1 MSTYKHLADLLKI
14 CSVLPALAI
23 MPAMA
28 DTAQYT
34 NPAEVENWSS
44 NKYEAKDSDRTGG
57 VLKVAKDDTVD
68 EINAGEVK
76 NNSITLTKTDGHNV
90 EVFGQGSVLYNNGTI
105 GKITGTFENNSI
117 TNTSATASKATAN
130 GGAFALYA
138 GTDIGSIQA
147 DFTGNSVTAQ
157 YSGDGTTSYA
167 DGNQISA
174 GGGAMHIQ
182 GAFGDSGVTI
192 GTIAGD
198 FTNNSANGDGYAN
211 GGAIYIKGGASDRDI
226 SDKYAV
232 HIGKIEGDFTGNT
245 ATATT
250 GTTKNKKD
258 STGGAISVKID
269 ADAGQNGDVVIDE
282 IVGNFT
288 DNSVQTNTTNA
299 FGGAIY
305 NEGTIKVTGDF
316 SENTAT
322 ATSTKGKGYGGAL
335 YNAGTMEINGEYA
348 ENNATSAGGAVYNTG
363 VLTVKSD
370 STFTGNKSAS
380 GGAIYNTGT
389 VTIEDN
395 VSFSANQATLYNKGT
410 MNIGNNVSIID
421 NDGGAGV
428 LANRTKGTLTIG
440 DNFIVSGGN
449 GSAAALNLSGAKS
462 TIIGKNA
469 LFENYTSSAAYGA
482 IYTGTGSNTEF
493 KLGDGAK
500 FINNKTTNTNGKG
513 GALALMANNFE
524 LGNGFVFEQ
533 NSATN
538 GGAIYYQ
545 VSSDNPELSLNDYTF
560 TTNNATN
567 GGALFVKNS
576 VKGNINVNESAFTGN
591 TANTYGGAIVLE
603 GAANDAQGKGTA
615 ANLDVV
621 GSVFTGNTANAS
633 GGAILQG
640 SGSTG
645 TITIDGSNF
654 TENKAV
660 AEGGAVVSDATMLVK
675 NSTFTGN
682 KTTGD
687 MTFDDAVADGNPA
700 YYGDNGGGAI
710 FLYDHSQTT
719 VENSEF
725 SGNTSGTYGGAIA
738 TRNGASAENSSLTL
752 NASTFDGNSADLWGG
767 ALYNSVK
774 TTIGNGTSFKNNT
787 AKFGGAIWNEG
798 EMYFAN
804 TEQITFGKNTTSSAG
819 GAIYNKG
826 KIDKL
831 SHILFQE
838 NNAAQG
844 GAINN
849 SNLIGVDQGG
859 YIGEISYSLFAN
871 NNAGTSQGGAI
882 RNQGGIGTIKNV
894 QFRENTSGNGG
905 AINNGTWGTIGN
917 GSIQAIIETDFL
929 NNIAEGGEGA
939 GGAIVNAGKISLIS
953 DAEFIGNRASKI
965 GGAFANVKPQQN
977 DATSYIKFQN
987 VNMSG
992 NSAGENGGAIYNDAY
1007 GVMEIAGDNTFAGNT
1022 ANNVANDIHNLGA
1035 LTITNGKTTL
1045 GGGITGN
1052 GTLTIA
1058 NGATLDIGATT
1069 IQQASVDLNGTLV
1082 ASIVNP
1088 DSFARVQANE
1098 ITVGENGKL
1107 DLALGSVGTYDFG
1120 VIVPTDK
1127 ILYNDA
1133 LYNVSFNND
1142 NLMVVET
1149 KSIAEIAENT
1159 NLSSGAAATLFGLSN
1174 STNYTMNVASLN
1186 AQNALLAGDTDYIE
1200 TESKKLMPE
1209 DKPIAQSVASA
1220 VQTQVLSVAA
1230 NRMAG
1235 GATMAGRSGGD
1246 AANIDYG
1253 VWAQGLVNR
1262 SKYSD
1267 KFTGDTK
1274 GISVGADA
1282 LVNGKY
1288 TIGIGYAYNETD
1300 VDSNRDTTIDSN
1312 SLFVYGQ
1319 YKPNDWYVNAAL
1331 NYTMANY
1338 TEEKVAFGV
1347 GADAEYDVDSFGGQV
1362 MTGYDFAAGIT
1373 PEVGIRYLHIS
1384 QDDYNNGL
1392 WEIKG
1397 ADTDYL
1403 TGVIGAK
1410 YAFTIESD
1418 ARLQFRPELRAAATY
1433 DVMSDEALS
1442 TVVLPG
1448 SASYVVSGD
1457 RLSRFGGEFGIGLSA
1472 IYNGLEISV
1481 NYDLDLHEHYTSQT
1495 GMLKF
1500 RYDF

>member
-1 MSTYKHLADLLKI
+1 MSTYKHLADLLKL

-34 NPAEVENWSS
+34 NPADVINWS
-44 NKYEAKDSDRTGG
+44 NNEYKATDSKRTGG
-57 VLKVAKDDTVD
+57 VLKVAGGDKID

-76 NNSITLTKTDGHNV
+76 GNSITMTKTDGYNS

-117 TNTSATASKATAN
+117 TNMSATASKATAN

-138 GTDIGSIQA
+138 GTNIDSIQA
-147 DFTGNSVTAQ
+147 GFTGNSVTAQ

-182 GAFGDSGVTI
+182 GAFGDGDVTI

-211 GGAIYIKGGASDRDI
+211 GGAIYIKGGANDRDI
-226 SDKYAV
+226 PDEYAV
-232 HIGKIEGDFTGNT
+232 HIGKIEGDFTGNK

-250 GTTKNKKD
+250 GTTKNKKN

-269 ADAGQNGDVVIDE
+269 SEKGENGDVVIDE
-282 IVGNFT
+282 IVGDFAN
-288 DNSVQTNTTNA
+288 NSVQTNTTNA

-316 SENTAT
+316 SKNTAT
-322 ATSTKGKGYGGAL
+322 ATKGKGYGGAI
-335 YNAGTMEINGEYA
+335 YNVGTMEINGKYA

-363 VLTVKSD
+363 VLTVKSG
-370 STFTGNKSAS
+370 SAFTGNKSAS

-428 LANRTKGTLTIG
+428 LSNRTKGTLTIG

-469 LFENYTSSAAYGA
+469 LFENYTSSAAFGA
-482 IYTGTGSNTEF
+482 IYTGTGNNTEF

-844 GAINN
+844 GAI
-849 SNLIGVDQGG
+849 
-859 YIGEISYSLFAN
+859 
-871 NNAGTSQGGAI
+871 
-882 RNQGGIGTIKNV
+882 RNQGTINKIADVLFSGN
-894 QFRENTSGNGG
+894 RSGNGG
-905 AINNGTWGTIGN
+905 ALNNGTWGSVV
-917 GSIQAIIETDFL
+917 GSITDVEFSG
-929 NNIAEGGEGA
+929 NIAEEGLGR
-939 GGAIVNAGKISLIS
+939 GGAIVNAGNIVLIDDS
-953 DAEFIGNRASKI
+953 EFNSNRADKI
-965 GGAFANVKPQQN
+965 GGAIANVAPQ
-977 DATSYIKFQN
+977 DTDGTAIATITLKDTDFT
-987 VNMSG
+987 G
-992 NSAGENGGAIYNDAY
+992 NKAGEQGGAIYNDER
-1007 GVMEIAGDNTFAGNT
+1007 GEIVLGGENLFSGNT
-1022 ANNVANDIHNLGA
+1022 AAGVANDIHNEGA
-1035 LTITNGKTTL
+1035 LDISDGVTKL
-1045 GGGITGN
+1045 GGGITGTGN
-1052 GTLTIA
+1052 LTIA
-1058 NGATLDIGATT
+1058 DGATLSIGTT
-1069 IQQASVDLNGTLV
+1069 SIQQSEIALNGTL
-1082 ASIVNP
+1082 AAQIVNEK
-1088 DSFARVQANE
+1088 SFAKIQTENIV
-1098 ITVGENGKL
+1098 VGENGVL
-1107 DLALGSVGTYDFG
+1107 DLMLGSVGTYNIG
-1120 VIVPTDK
+1120 VTVPEAK
-1127 ILYNDA
+1127 IAYNDSV
-1133 LYNVSFNND
+1133 YNVKFNED
-1142 NLMVVET
+1142 NNMVVSL
-1149 KSIAEIAENT
+1149 KSVAEIAEN
-1159 NLSSGAAATLFGLSN
+1159 NGVSSNAATVLTGLMSSQDDTLN
-1174 STNYTMNVASLN
+1174 IAALNV
-1186 AQNALLAGDTDYIE
+1186 QEALARGDTEYVE
-1200 TESKKLMPE
+1200 TGTAKLLPQ
-1209 DKPIAQSVASA
+1209 DKPVAQSVATS
-1220 VQTQVLSVAA
+1220 VQNQVLSVAT
-1230 NRMAG
+1230 NRMS
-1235 GATMAGRSGGD
+1235 GAMVAGRNGGD
-1246 AANIDYG
+1246 FANAEYG
-1253 VWAQGLVNR
+1253 VWAQGLYNH
-1262 SKYSD
+1262 SKYAD
-1267 KFTGDTK
+1267 EFTGDTM
-1274 GISVGADA
+1274 GIAVGADA
-1282 LVNGKY
+1282 LIADKY
-1288 TIGIGYAYNETD
+1288 TIGIGYAYNESDVEAKND
-1300 VDSNRDTTIDSN
+1300 VDITSN

-1319 YKPNDWYVNAAL
+1319 YKPNQWYVNGTL
-1331 NYTMANY
+1331 NYTMSNY
-1338 TEEKVAFGV
+1338 TNKVAAFGIV
-1347 GADAEYDVDSFGGQV
+1347 HDEEYDVDSFGGQL
-1362 MTGYDFAAGIT
+1362 MGGYDMAFGLT
-1373 PEVGIRYLHIS
+1373 PEAGVRYLHIA
-1384 QDDYNNGL
+1384 QDGYNSVL
-1392 WEIKG
+1392 G
-1397 ADTDYL
+1397 AVSDASYDYL

-1410 YAFTIESD
+1410 YAFTIESGSD
-1418 ARLQFRPELRAAATY
+1418 WLFRPELRAAATY
-1433 DVMSDEALS
+1433 DFMSDESIA
-1442 TVVLPG
+1442 TVDIPG
-1448 SASYVVSGD
+1448 IGSYVMPGE
-1457 RLSRFGGEFGIGLSA
+1457 RLSRFGGEFGIGLA
-1472 IYNGLEISV
+1472 ALYNGWEISV
-1481 NYDLDLHEHYTSQT
+1481 NYDLDLHQDYTSHT

>member
-34 NPAEVENWSS
+34 NPAEVESWSN
-44 NKYEAKDSDRTGG
+44 NKYTATDSHRTGG
-57 VLKVAKDDTVD
+57 VLKVAKGDTVD

-76 NNSITLTKTDGHNV
+76 DNSITLTKTDGYNG

-138 GTDIGSIQA
+138 GTNIDSIQA
-147 DFTGNSVTAQ
+147 NFTGNSVTAQ
-157 YSGDGTTSYA
+157 YSGGGATSYA

-258 STGGAISVKID
+258 STGGALSVKID

-316 SENTAT
+316 SKNAAT
-322 ATSTKGKGYGGAL
+322 ATKGKGYGGAI
-335 YNAGTMEINGEYA
+335 YNVGTMEINGEYA
-348 ENNATSAGGAVYNTG
+348 ENSATNVGGAVYNVG
-363 VLTVKSD
+363 VLTVKSG
-370 STFTGNKSAS
+370 STFTGNKSKT

-389 VTIEDN
+389 VTVEDN
-395 VSFSANQATLYNKGT
+395 VSLSANQSTLYNKGT

-421 NDGGAGV
+421 NDGGAA
-428 LANRTKGTLTIG
+428 LANYKGTLTIG

-449 GSAAALNLSGAKS
+449 GSGAALNLTSAKS

-469 LFENYTSSAAYGA
+469 LFENYTSSGSYGA
-482 IYTGTGSNTEF
+482 IYTGMGNNTEF

-524 LGNGFVFEQ
+524 LSSGFVFEQ

-560 TTNNATN
+560 TKNNATN

-576 VKGNINVNESAFTGN
+576 VKGDINVNESVFTGN

-603 GAANDAQGKGTA
+603 GAANDVQGAGSA
-615 ANLDVV
+615 ANLAVV
-621 GSVFTGNTANAS
+621 GSVFTGNTANVS

-645 TITIDGSNF
+645 TITIDGSEF
-654 TENKAV
+654 TENEAV
-660 AEGGAVVSDATMLVK
+660 AEGGAVVSDSTMLVK

-687 MTFDDAVADGNPA
+687 MTFDDAVADGDPA
-700 YYGDNGGGAI
+700 YYGNNGGGAI
-710 FLYDHSQTT
+710 FLYDQSNTT
-719 VENSEF
+719 VENSVF
-725 SGNTSGTYGGAIA
+725 SQNESGTYGGAIA
-738 TRNGASAENSSLTL
+738 TRNGASADKSALVL
-752 NASTFDGNSADLWGG
+752 NNSTFSENKAGQWGG

-774 TTIGNGTSFKNNT
+774 TTIGDGMLFENNN
-787 AKFGGAIWNEG
+787 AGFGGAIWNDVG
-798 EMYFAN
+798 GILSFTN
-804 TEQITFGKNTTSSAG
+804 TKQINFGGNKATADNGAG

-826 KIDKL
+826 TITDL
-831 SHILFQE
+831 AHVLFQG
-838 NNAAQG
+838 NSAFTG

-849 SNLIGVDQGG
+849 SQGAV
-859 YIGEISYSLFAN
+859 IENISATTFAN
-871 NNAGTSQGGAI
+871 NVVEWSAGGAI
-882 RNQGGIGTIKNV
+882 RNQGKINSMSGLT
-894 QFRENTSGNGG
+894 FMENKSGNGG
-905 AINNGTWGTIGN
+905 ALWNGTAGGVVESLTNVTFTG
-917 GSIQAIIETDFL
+917 
-929 NNIAEGGEGA
+929 NIAIASNEKA
-939 GGAIVNAGKISLIS
+939 AQQGGAITNAGKINLIS
-953 DAEFIGNRASKI
+953 QATFTGNQAGIRGGAIANVEPDGESERYIKLQDAEFTGNVA
-965 GGAFANVKPQQN
+965 GQQ
-977 DATSYIKFQN
+977 
-987 VNMSG
+987 
-992 NSAGENGGAIYNDAY
+992 GGAIWNDNGSIIELA
-1007 GVMEIAGDNTFAGNT
+1007 GVNTFTGNV
-1022 ANNVANDIHNLGA
+1022 ANNVANDIHNLGT
-1035 LTITNGKTTL
+1035 LNITGGTTVID
-1045 GGGITGN
+1045 GGITGD
-1052 GTLTIA
+1052 GVLTVA
-1058 NGATLDIGATT
+1058 DGALLDIGTT
-1069 IQQASVDLNGTLV
+1069 TVQQGTFNLDGTLAV
-1082 ASIVNP
+1082 
-1088 DSFARVQANE
+1088 SFINE
-1098 ITVGENGKL
+1098 STFGKL
-1107 DLALGSVGTYDFG
+1107 DVDSFNVGDNGKMNLTFGSVGTYDFG
-1120 VIVPTDK
+1120 AEIAVDK
-1127 ILYNDA
+1127 IEYSGSIYDVDVNGSNIVISTKD
-1133 LYNVSFNND
+1133 VS
-1142 NLMVVET
+1142 
-1149 KSIAEIAENT
+1149 EIAENT
-1159 NLSSGAAATLFGLSN
+1159 NISQDAAITLVGLVN
-1174 STNYTMNVASLN
+1174 SDNVAVNTASLN
-1186 AQNALLAGDTDYIE
+1186 AQKALEAGDTEYVE
-1200 TESKKLMPE
+1200 RESAKLRAE
-1209 DKPIAQSVASA
+1209 DKPVAQSVATS
-1220 VQTQVLSVAA
+1220 VQNQVLSLAA
-1230 NRMAG
+1230 NRM
-1235 GATMAGRSGGD
+1235 SGGLALGRNGGD
-1246 AANIDYG
+1246 LADIDYG

-1262 SKYSD
+1262 AKYAD
-1267 KFTGDTK
+1267 KFTGDTS
-1274 GISVGADA
+1274 GIAVGVDA
-1282 LVNGKY
+1282 LIDDKY
-1288 TIGIGYAYNETD
+1288 TVGIGYAYNKTD
-1300 VDSNRDTTIDSN
+1300 VDSNTRDTNITSN
-1312 SLFVYGQ
+1312 SLFLYGQ
-1319 YKPNDWYVNAAL
+1319 YKPNNWYVNAAV
-1331 NYTMANY
+1331 NYTMAAY
-1338 TEEKVAFGV
+1338 KESATAFGV
-1347 GADAEYDVDSFGGQV
+1347 LFEPKYDVDSFGGQV
-1362 MTGYDFAAGIT
+1362 MTGYDFASGLT
-1373 PEVGIRYLHIS
+1373 PEIGARYLHVS
-1384 QDDYNNGL
+1384 QDTYNNGYGDISA
-1392 WEIKG
+1392 E
-1397 ADTDYL
+1397 DTDFL
-1403 TGVIGAK
+1403 TGVAGLK

-1418 ARLQFRPELRAAATY
+1418 ARLKFRPEIRAAATY
-1433 DVMSDEALS
+1433 DFMSDAATS
-1442 TVVLPG
+1442 TVDIP
-1448 SASYVVSGD
+1448 SAGAYVVTGE

-1472 IYNGLEISV
+1472 VYNDLEISL

-1500 RYDF
+1500 RFNF